1 VPPAPVEVLVPVP
14 VEVLVPVPVEVPVP
28 VDVPVPVEVVA
39 PDVVVAAV
47 VDVLLP
53 PPVPP
58 PIWQFGLSLAPAGQQ
73 MSELPRSS
81 PFDLQIRPVA
91 QSVLADVGSSGVAE
105 TFRSQR
111 WPSP

>member
-1 VPPAPVEVLVPVP
+1 VLVPVP
-14 VEVLVPVPVEVPVP
+14 VEVLVPVEVPVP
-28 VDVPVPVEVVA
+28 VEVLVPVEVPVPVEVVA

-47 VDVLLP
+47 VEMLLP

-58 PIWQFGLSLAPAGQQ
+58 PIWQFRLSLAPAGQQ

-81 PFDLQIRPVA
+81 AFDTQIRPVA
-91 QSVLADVGSSGVAE
+91 QSALAVVGSSGVAE